1 MGFKEGF
8 LWGTSISAAQAE
20 GGWDEDGK
28 APTQVDFANVGSAQS
43 NGRQLIYKK
52 NDGTKGQLSGAY
64 ALFPQGIEGG
74 INQDGVE
81 FYRQVFLEL
90 KKYHIDPIITLYKYD
105 EPIYFEQ
112 TYGGQIER

>member
-43 NGRQLIYKK
+43 NGRQLMEQKVNSQEHMHFSHK
-52 NDGTKGQLSGAY
+52 
-64 ALFPQGIEGG
+64 
-74 INQDGVE
+74 
-81 FYRQVFLEL
+81 EL
-90 KKYHIDPIITLYKYD
+90 KVVLIKMELNFIDKY
-105 EPIYFEQ
+105 F
-112 TYGGQIER
+112 